1 MGSGHKADN
10 RMTDQPLRKRIKAR
24 LDALQDWMESN
35 YHLKNPDEVRDLT
48 HQISKFWTILSE
60 EDREYV
66 QYAQHAIDEGRE
78 WNVNLEHED
87 SE

>member
-1 MGSGHKADN
+1 
-10 RMTDQPLRKRIKAR
+10 MTDQSLRERIKTR
-24 LDALQDWMESN
+24 LDVLQHWMESN

-48 HQISKFWTILSE
+48 LQISKFWTILSE

-66 QYAQHAIDEGRE
+66 QYAQHAIDEGQE
-78 WNVNLEHED
+78 WNINSEHEE

>member
-1 MGSGHKADN
+1 MS
-10 RMTDQPLRKRIKAR
+10 DQSLRERIKTR
-24 LDALQDWMESN
+24 LDALQHWMESN

-66 QYAQHAIDEGRE
+66 QYAQHAIDEGGE
-78 WNVNLEHED
+78 WNVEGKNSED